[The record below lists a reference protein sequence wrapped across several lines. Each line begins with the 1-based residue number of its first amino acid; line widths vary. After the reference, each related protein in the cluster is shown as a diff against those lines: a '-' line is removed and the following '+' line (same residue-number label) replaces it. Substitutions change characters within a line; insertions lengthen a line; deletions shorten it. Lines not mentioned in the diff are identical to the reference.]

1 MAALPHDY
9 ERFLFAKDSF
19 GLYDDFFHF
28 VSGDDFTDTS
38 ADAGAAWTAGDAVG
52 GRVSGVTGAVDN
64 NEAYLHTT
72 QELFLVA
79 DNKALRFAV
88 RLQFTEANTDD
99 ANVMFGFMSALAANS
114 LVDDGAGV
122 RTSGSLAV
130 IYKIDGGTVWRCAN
144 RDNDGAEDTVST
156 TTAGGTSFQTLRI
169 EILDN
174 GTLPATV
181 VYYVD
186 DVALVDAN
194 GIVIKHQFTL
204 TSSTEMNLGL
214 YVKAG
219 GANSEVVLCDY
230 MGGWQLR

>member
-1 MAALPHDY
+1 MANVV
-9 ERFLFAKDSF
+9 RFPVFLQEKDTF
-19 GLYDDFFHF
+19 GLESDFPNFAT
-28 VSGDDFTDTS
+28 GTDGWTS
-38 ADAGAAWTAGDAVG
+38 LVVDAGTSVAVNDAVG
-52 GRVSGVTGAVDN
+52 GRATLTTGATDN
-64 NEAYLHTT
+64 NEASLRSTT
-72 QELFLVA
+72 EIYLVA
-79 DNKALRFAV
+79 AGKPLFCEARI
-88 RLQFTEANTDD
+88 QYTEANTDD